1 MLSRIALPIWVSTL
15 LLVGC
20 NAITN
25 STPTGS
31 ELSEPIPIKQINDK
45 IEGLQGEPVLFH
57 LSDYFISE
65 SPIQFVVF
73 NSDSVT
79 IEEME
84 NDSFRVTQSEDLV
97 GEYLIEGTLSNES
110 DQVLQT
116 QLTYLIEDVDSTSQ
130 EPKPDQEPDP
140 DLDPDPDPDPP
151 TSDGTLVLMPLGD
164 SMTNDSRSR
173 VTLWNL
179 LEADGHELDYVGDQ
193 KQTSSI
199 PDADHEGV
207 GGIKIHEIMDK
218 TERLMST
225 HKPEYVLLMVGT
237 NDIAWYFDETG
248 QEIADRWNNLVQRIF
263 DSSEEGTYV
272 IAATIPPVSSK
283 NVGSEGMPVRDRS
296 ILVEHYNS
304 ALRSHIEQRKAKGEN
319 IILADMEAKLIPDQH
334 LSSDGVHLNEEG
346 YKIMGTVYY
355 EAVTAVLKDQE

>member
-1 MLSRIALPIWVSTL
+1 MLSRLALPIWVLTL
-15 LLVGC
+15 VLTGC
-20 NAITN
+20 NAITD
-25 STPTGS
+25 STPIAPEIT
-31 ELSEPIPIKQINDK
+31 ETIPIQQIADK
-45 IEGLQGEPVLFH
+45 IEGIQGEPVHFH

-65 SPIQFVVF
+65 SPIHVVEF

-79 IEEME
+79 IEAME

-97 GEYLIEGTLSNES
+97 GEYLIEGTLSNEA
-110 DQVLQT
+110 DQILQT

-130 EPKPDQEPDP
+130 EPEPDQ
-140 DLDPDPDPDPP
+140 DPDPDSDPDPEPEPEPDPGPP

-248 QEIADRWNNLVQRIF
+248 QEIADRWNNLVQQIQ
-263 DSSEEGTYV
+263 
-272 IAATIPPVSSK
+272 
-283 NVGSEGMPVRDRS
+283 
-296 ILVEHYNS
+296 L
-304 ALRSHIEQRKAKGEN
+304 
-319 IILADMEAKLIPDQH
+319 
-334 LSSDGVHLNEEG
+334 
-346 YKIMGTVYY
+346 
-355 EAVTAVLKDQE
+355 